1 MCVSV
6 SNAMPA
12 KPPRPSRRAVLAGL
26 GAALVAGRPQLSRA
40 MGPGVTRPPG
50 FYVPDEALRHERT
63 FMQWPVSREVHPER
77 DFLDHL
83 QDTIA
88 RIANTIV
95 AFEPVVMLMAPE
107 HERAARRLLSERVE
121 IWPIPTEDLWAR
133 DSGPLFVVDGQ
144 GGLAIRQLNF
154 NGWGGKQ
161 IHTNDG
167 QIAARVAERMGLA
180 LLDNGLVGEPG
191 GVETDGEATLI
202 AHESSWVNPN
212 RNGQSKAEV
221 TALLKEAYGAVEL
234 IWAPG
239 IAGEDITDYH
249 IDSLARF
256 TAPGDVI
263 IQLPAEYDP
272 DDIWNEAAHETFD
285 VLAAAKDAAGRSL
298 NLNVIVE
305 PQRVR
310 VRSDD
315 FVASYVNYYVCNGA
329 VIAAQFGDRDTDVE
343 AENALARA
351 YPGREIV
358 TLDVDALGEVGGGIH
373 CATREQPAT

>member
-1 MCVSV
+1 MRNKANKV
-6 SNAMPA
+6 
-12 KPPRPSRRAVLAGL
+12 SRRAVLAGV
-26 GAALVAGRPQLSRA
+26 GAALVASRAQPSRA

-63 FMQWPVSREVHPER
+63 FMQWPVSRQVHPEQ
-77 DFLDHL
+77 DFLAYL
-83 QDTIA
+83 QETIA
-88 RIANTIV
+88 DIANAIV
-95 AFEPVVMLMAPE
+95 DFEPVVMLMDGQ
-107 HERAARRLLSERVE
+107 HERAARRLLSDQVE
-121 IWPIPTEDLWAR
+121 IWPIATEDLWAR

-161 IHTNDG
+161 IHTADG
-167 QIAARVAERMGLA
+167 QIAARVAQRMGLE

-212 RNGQSKAEV
+212 RNSQSKAEI
-221 TALLKEAYGAVEL
+221 TALLKEAYGALEL

-239 IAGEDITDYH
+239 IAGQDITDYH

-272 DDIWNEAAHETFD
+272 DDPWNQAAHETFD
-285 VLAAAKDAAGRSL
+285 VLAGANDAAGRPL
-298 NLNVIVE
+298 NLTVIVE

-310 VRSDD
+310 VRADD

-329 VIAAQFGDRDTDVE
+329 VIAAQFGDRDTDAE

-358 TLDVDALGEVGGGIH
+358 MLNVDALGEIGGGIH
-373 CATREQPAT
+373 CATREQPLV